1 MRAEPFDKVTTAL
14 VEACPST
21 SSGHISTSSGHIS
34 RSSGHTSSIV
44 YLIFTGSV
52 SGAFQVDVTVWFARS
67 VIARERPQQRDLEVG
82 GSWTARLTPPSSAW
96 VT

>member
-1 MRAEPFDKVTTAL
+1 MGAEPFDKLRTAV

-21 SSGHISTSSGHIS
+21 T
-34 RSSGHTSSIV
+34 SGHTSSIV

-67 VIARERPQQRDLEVG
+67 VIAREPPQQRDLEVG
-82 GSWTARLTPPSSAW
+82 GLWTARLTPSSSAW
-96 VT
+96 GT

>member
-1 MRAEPFDKVTTAL
+1 MRAEPFDKLRTAL

-21 SSGHISTSSGHIS
+21 
-34 RSSGHTSSIV
+34 SSGHTSSIV

-82 GSWTARLTPPSSAW
+82 GLWTARLTPSSSAW
-96 VT
+96 GM

>member
-1 MRAEPFDKVTTAL
+1 MRAEPFDKVRTAL

-52 SGAFQVDVTVWFARS
+52 SSAFQVDVTVWFARS
-67 VIARERPQQRDLEVG
+67 VIARNDR
-82 GSWTARLTPPSSAW
+82 SN
-96 VT
+96 VTWRSGAHGQLG